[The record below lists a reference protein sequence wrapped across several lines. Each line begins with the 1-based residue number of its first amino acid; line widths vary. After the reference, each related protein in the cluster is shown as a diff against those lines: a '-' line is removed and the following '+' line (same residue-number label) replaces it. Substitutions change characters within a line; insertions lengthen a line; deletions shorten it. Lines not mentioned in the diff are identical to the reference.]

1 MFVACSE
8 ISINVIVKH
17 VQHVRIVW
25 ACSLPWV
32 DLLNFSV
39 LEGTEKIARLW
50 YTRNISSQANI
61 MPNVII

>member
-17 VQHVRIVW
+17 VQHVGIVW